1 MMETCV
7 CCEGMELSF
16 RPVFPAVVRVGR
28 FADVSYALFP
38 GEARREAQEEQLLS
52 QFHFCGALSALV
64 LRRFSDRG
72 DVGMIAQIFT
82 EGAAEDAHAG
92 AVNDTDAWETGE
104 EGAVEEPF
112 DFGLSL
118 ISGASDHIDL

>member
-1 MMETCV
+1 MMEMRV

-28 FADVSYALFP
+28 FADVSYA

-112 DFGLSL
+112 HFGLSL
-118 ISGASDHIDL
+118 IRGASD